1 MKSTEPDDGAHCSVA
16 DLYGSS
22 GAPPGWQV
30 TTDDA
35 SAGEKYPH
43 ILAYSGTLVCY
54 RIVADYRFAVDA
66 EYD

>member
-1 MKSTEPDDGAHCSVA
+1 M
-16 DLYGSS
+16 
-22 GAPPGWQV
+22 
-30 TTDDA
+30 TDDA
-35 SAGEKYPH
+35 SAGEKYPR